1 MPQKT
6 LASSRLPGARPHTIF
21 APSRLVLYLA
31 GAALFMHL
39 FLLP

>member
-1 MPQKT
+1 MSQKPT
-6 LASSRLPGARPHTIF
+6 PSARLSGTCPHTIF

>member
-6 LASSRLPGARPHTIF
+6 PASSRLSGTCPHTIF